1 MDEILEGLIIEG
13 ERLSGTIKYI
23 PVPDNVWRTYDAYT
37 TTDPER
43 HKEWLSSA
51 QRFVRLNYEED
62 LAEVDDLVKTMKS
75 STIKGNHQKILGIL
89 KAIKLMPQPKAKA
102 TNNSNSLVTI
112 NNSNSQSQ
120 SQEQQQNQNLVLEI
134 FVEAIKD
141 ELTGRQQKEIKAILE
156 EHEAEPEE
164 TKNKII
170 EKLKSFGSDVVSN
183 VLANIITNPVVWSA
197 FN

>member
-1 MDEILEGLIIEG
+1 MDEILENLIKEG
-13 ERLSGTIKYI
+13 ERLSGTIKLDDSWSTLIVYEI
-23 PVPDNVWRTYDAYT
+23 TES
-37 TTDPER
+37 ER
-43 HKEWLSSA
+43 HKEWMSSA

-62 LAEVDDLVKTMKS
+62 SAEVDNLVEKIDLTTVKE
-75 STIKGNHQKILGIL
+75 NHLKILGLL
-89 KAIKLMPQPKAKA
+89 KAIRLMPQKKEKVAKA

-120 SQEQQQNQNLVLEI
+120 SQEQQQNQSLVLEI

-164 TKNKII
+164 AKNKII